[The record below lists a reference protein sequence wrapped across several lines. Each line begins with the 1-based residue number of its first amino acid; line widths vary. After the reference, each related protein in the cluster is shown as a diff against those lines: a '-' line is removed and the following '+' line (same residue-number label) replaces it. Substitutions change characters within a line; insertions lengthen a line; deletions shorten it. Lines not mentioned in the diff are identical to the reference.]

1 MWLYLGL
8 VTVTGSLILYLY
20 QKLAIKSALQLRNT
34 PKHSLNVNNMQIR
47 YLLINSTSKSRGLF
61 VIEIPCLSTLQFSAR
76 QELRQDKWA
85 KRLGVSYEFETGAQA
100 FDEQT
105 YIASVTQEDAEI
117 IGTNEDIIA
126 AIRHLIFNNQYANI
140 ITKRTLII
148 CDGKHLH
155 VEMHFQ
161 KGSIEQNI
169 NTLASNFLPK
179 LNALAKPLNTYKRE
193 VKHFWKVPA
202 QRNTAIFLAISSAL
216 ATWGALEAARFFFLD
231 KNALFSPISL
241 MPEAGV
247 IASLALLSFIFLA
260 FRLIKKSA
268 RRHLIL
274 IDMLIFGGLGLLFTV
289 YGLLYDFNTM
299 NDNSEPSVVSY
310 EIISKYSVVHRGRKG
325 RTYYTYHVDLKDAQY
340 PIESSTKIDV
350 NFYNSINQ
358 KDWISFTVRDGR
370 LHKPWLEN
378 MYQCVFCKD
387 RANDY

>member
-34 PKHSLNVNNMQIR
+34 PKHSLNVNNTQIR

-216 ATWGALEAARFFFLD
+216 ATWGTLEAARFFFLD
-231 KNALFSPISL
+231 KNA
-241 MPEAGV
+241 
-247 IASLALLSFIFLA
+247 
-260 FRLIKKSA
+260 
-268 RRHLIL
+268 
-274 IDMLIFGGLGLLFTV
+274 
-289 YGLLYDFNTM
+289 
-299 NDNSEPSVVSY
+299 
-310 EIISKYSVVHRGRKG
+310 
-325 RTYYTYHVDLKDAQY
+325 
-340 PIESSTKIDV
+340 
-350 NFYNSINQ
+350 
-358 KDWISFTVRDGR
+358 
-370 LHKPWLEN
+370 
-378 MYQCVFCKD
+378 
-387 RANDY
+387 